1 MRLNGEGMMEDAATS
16 SRASWFQ
23 ATARQR
29 VAGLLDPNSFTE
41 FVGPSERVQSPHL
54 HLFDLPSAF
63 DDGVVIGRGTL
74 DGRAVLVAAQEG
86 QFMGGTFAEVSG
98 AKIIGLVRAARDH
111 QDLPQTVLL
120 LIDSG
125 GVRLQ
130 EANAGELAV
139 AELMRA
145 IVQARS
151 AGVTVIALVGGKSG
165 AFGGAGLT
173 AATCSRVVVSAQGR
187 IAVSGPEVIETN
199 KGVEEFDSADKALVW
214 SVDGGKNRRLIGG
227 ADAFAGDSMEG
238 FRAAAKALLARAP
251 AFDLKT
257 MQAEQERLAAR
268 QELLGACN
276 DAVSMWRVLGI
287 KDPEAIRD
295 MDNKDFATLA
305 NSIKEANHDA
315 R

>member
-1 MRLNGEGMMEDAATS
+1 MEDAATTGQ
-16 SRASWFQ
+16 ASWFQ

-29 VAGLLDPNSFTE
+29 VAGLLDQNSFTE
-41 FVGPSERVQSPHL
+41 FLGPSERVRSPHL

-74 DGRAVLVAAQEG
+74 DGKPVLVAAQEG

-98 AKIIGLVRAARDH
+98 AKLVGLLRAARDH
-111 QDLPQTVLL
+111 KDLPQTVLL
-120 LIDSG
+120 LMDSG

-145 IVQARS
+145 IVEARC
-151 AGVTVIALVGGKSG
+151 AGVAVIALIGGRAG

-173 AATCSRVVVSAQGR
+173 TATCSRVAVSEQGR

-199 KGVEEFDSADKALVW
+199 KGVEEFDAENKALVW
-214 SVDGGKNRRLIGG
+214 STDGGKNRRLIGG
-227 ADAFAGDSMEG
+227 ADTFAEDSMAG
-238 FRAAAKALLARAP
+238 FRAAAEALMAKVP

-257 MQAEQERLAAR
+257 MQAEQERLATR
-268 QELLGACN
+268 QKRFGACD
-276 DAVSMWRVLGI
+276 DAVSMWRILGI
-287 KDPEAIRD
+287 KEPEAIRD
-295 MDNKDFATLA
+295 MDIKEFAALA

>member
-1 MRLNGEGMMEDAATS
+1 MMEDAATS
-16 SRASWFQ
+16 AQASWFQ

-29 VAGLLDPNSFTE
+29 VAGLLDPDSFTE
-41 FVGPSERVQSPHL
+41 FLGPSERIQSPHL
-54 HLFDLPSAF
+54 HLFDVPSAF
-63 DDGVVIGRGTL
+63 DDGVVIGRGKL
-74 DGRAVLVAAQEG
+74 GGKDVLVAAQEG

-98 AKIIGLVRAARDH
+98 AKLVGLVRAARDH
-111 QDLPQTVLL
+111 KSLPQTVLL
-120 LIDSG
+120 LMDSG

-145 IVQARS
+145 IVEARC
-151 AGVTVIALVGGKSG
+151 AGVAVIALVGGKAG

-173 AATCSRVVVSAQGR
+173 TATCSRIVISGQGR
-187 IAVSGPEVIETN
+187 TGVSGPEVIETN
-199 KGVEEFDSADKALVW
+199 KGVEEFDSEDKALVW
-214 SVDGGKNRRLIGG
+214 STDGGKNRRLLGG
-227 ADAFAGDSMEG
+227 ADAFAEDSMEG
-238 FRAAAKALLARAP
+238 FRAATKALMSKVP

-268 QELLGACN
+268 QKRLCACD
-276 DAVSMWRVLGI
+276 DAVSMWRILGI
-287 KDPEAIRD
+287 QEPETIRD
-295 MDNKDFATLA
+295 MDAKKFIALA

>member
-1 MRLNGEGMMEDAATS
+1 MMEDAATIGQ
-16 SRASWFQ
+16 ASWFQ

-41 FVGPSERVQSPHL
+41 FLGPSERVQSPHL
-54 HLFDLPSAF
+54 HLFDVPSAF
-63 DDGVVIGRGTL
+63 DDGVVIGRGKL
-74 DGRAVLVAAQEG
+74 DGKDVLVAAQEG

-98 AKIIGLVRAARDH
+98 AELVGLVRAARDH
-111 QDLPQTVLL
+111 RNLPQTVLL
-120 LIDSG
+120 LMDSG
-125 GVRLQ
+125 RVRLQ

-145 IVQARS
+145 IVQARC
-151 AGVTVIALVGGKSG
+151 AGVAVIALVSGRAG

-173 AATCSRVVVSAQGR
+173 TATCSRVVVSEQGR

-199 KGVEEFDSADKALVW
+199 KGVEEFDAEDKALVW
-214 SVDGGKNRRLIGG
+214 STDGGKNRRLLGG
-227 ADAFAGDSMEG
+227 ADAFAEDSMEG
-238 FRAAAKALLARAP
+238 FRAAAKALMAKVPTL
-251 AFDLKT
+251 DLKT

-268 QELLGACN
+268 QKRLGACH
-276 DAVSMWRVLGI
+276 DAVSMWRILGI
-287 KDPEAIRD
+287 EEPEAIRD
-295 MDNKDFATLA
+295 MDGKDFTALA

>member
-1 MRLNGEGMMEDAATS
+1 MEDAATNGQ
-16 SRASWFQ
+16 ASWFQ

-41 FVGPSERVQSPHL
+41 FLGPSERVQSPHL

-74 DGRAVLVAAQEG
+74 DGRPVLIAAQEG

-98 AKIIGLVRAARDH
+98 AKMVGLVRAARDH
-111 QDLPQTVLL
+111 KDLPQTVLL
-120 LIDSG
+120 LMDSG

-145 IVQARS
+145 IVEARC
-151 AGVTVIALVGGKSG
+151 AGVAVIALVGGRAG

-173 AATCSRVVVSAQGR
+173 TATCSRVAVSEQGR

-199 KGVEEFDSADKALVW
+199 KGVEEFDAEDKALVW
-214 SVDGGKNRRLIGG
+214 STDGGKNRRLIGG
-227 ADAFAGDSMEG
+227 ADAFAEDSMDS
-238 FRAAAKALLARAP
+238 FRAAAKALLAKVP

-257 MQAEQERLAAR
+257 MQAEHERLATR
-268 QELLGACN
+268 QKRFGACD
-276 DAVSMWRVLGI
+276 DAVSMWRILGI
-287 KDPEAIRD
+287 KEPEAIRD
-295 MDNKDFATLA
+295 MDTKDFAALA

>member
-1 MRLNGEGMMEDAATS
+1 MEDVTTS
-16 SRASWFQ
+16 GRASWFQ

-29 VAGLLDPNSFTE
+29 VEGLLDPNSFTE
-41 FVGPSERVQSPHL
+41 FLGPSERVQSPHL

-63 DDGVVIGRGTL
+63 DDGVVIGRGKL
-74 DGRAVLVAAQEG
+74 DGKDVLVAAQEG

-98 AKIIGLVRAARDH
+98 AKLVGLVRAARDH
-111 QDLPQTVLL
+111 RNLPQTVLL
-120 LIDSG
+120 LMDSG

-145 IVQARS
+145 IVQARC
-151 AGVTVIALVGGKSG
+151 AGVAVIALVGGRAG

-173 AATCSRVVVSAQGR
+173 TATCSRVGVSEQGR

-199 KGVEEFDSADKALVW
+199 KGVEEFNAEDKALVW
-214 SVDGGKNRRLIGG
+214 STDGGKNRRLLGG
-227 ADAFAGDSMEG
+227 ADAFAEDSMEG
-238 FRAAAKALLARAP
+238 FRAAAKALMAKVP

-268 QELLGACN
+268 QKRFGACD
-276 DAVSMWRVLGI
+276 DAVSMWRILGI
-287 KDPEAIRD
+287 KEPEAIRD
-295 MDNKDFATLA
+295 MDSKDFTELA
-305 NSIKEANHDA
+305 NSIKESNHDA

>member
-1 MRLNGEGMMEDAATS
+1 MMEDAATNGQ
-16 SRASWFQ
+16 ASWFQ

-41 FVGPSERVQSPHL
+41 FLGPSERVQSPHL

-63 DDGVVIGRGTL
+63 DDGVVIGRGTF
-74 DGRAVLVAAQEG
+74 DGKPVLVAAQEG

-98 AKIIGLVRAARDH
+98 AKMVGLLRAARDH
-111 QDLPQTVLL
+111 KDLPQAVLL
-120 LIDSG
+120 LMDSG

-145 IVQARS
+145 IVQARC
-151 AGVTVIALVGGKSG
+151 AGVAVIALVGGRAG

-173 AATCSRVVVSAQGR
+173 TATCSRVAVSEQGR

-199 KGVEEFDSADKALVW
+199 KGVEEFDAEDKALVW
-214 SVDGGKNRRLIGG
+214 STDGGKNRRLIGG
-227 ADAFAGDSMEG
+227 ADAFAEDSMEG
-238 FRAAAKALLARAP
+238 FRAAARALMEKVP
-251 AFDLKT
+251 AFDLKA

-268 QELLGACN
+268 QERLGACD
-276 DAVSMWRVLGI
+276 DAVSMWRILGI
-287 KDPEAIRD
+287 KEPEAISD
-295 MDNKDFATLA
+295 MDSKDFATLA
-305 NSIKEANHDA
+305 NGLKEANHDA

>member
-1 MRLNGEGMMEDAATS
+1 MMEDAATS
-16 SRASWFQ
+16 GQASWFQ

-41 FVGPSERVQSPHL
+41 FLGPSKRIQSPHL

-74 DGRAVLVAAQEG
+74 EGKPVLIAAQEG
-86 QFMGGTFAEVSG
+86 QFMGGTFAEISG
-98 AKIIGLVRAARDH
+98 AKLVGLVRAARDH
-111 QDLPQTVLL
+111 KDLPQTVLL
-120 LIDSG
+120 LMDSG

-145 IVQARS
+145 IVEARC
-151 AGVTVIALVGGKSG
+151 AGVAVIALVGGRAG

-173 AATCSRVVVSAQGR
+173 TATCSRIAVSEQGR

-199 KGVEEFDSADKALVW
+199 KGVEEFDAENKALVW
-214 SVDGGKNRRLIGG
+214 STDGGKNRRLIGG
-227 ADAFAGDSMEG
+227 ADAFAEDSMDG
-238 FRAAAKALLARAP
+238 FRAAATALMAKVP

-257 MQAEQERLAAR
+257 MRAEQERLSAR
-268 QELLGACN
+268 QERLGACD
-276 DAVSMWRVLGI
+276 DAVSMWRILGI
-287 KDPEAIRD
+287 KQPEAIRD
-295 MDNKDFATLA
+295 MDTKEYAALA
-305 NSIKEANHDA
+305 DSIKEANHDA

>member
-1 MRLNGEGMMEDAATS
+1 MENAATYAQ
-16 SRASWFQ
+16 ASWFQ

-41 FVGPSERVQSPHL
+41 FLGPSQRVQSPHL

-63 DDGVVIGRGTL
+63 DDGVVIGRGKL
-74 DGRAVLVAAQEG
+74 DGEDVLVAAQEG

-98 AKIIGLVRAARDH
+98 AKMVGLVRAARDH
-111 QDLPQTVLL
+111 KNLPQSILL
-120 LIDSG
+120 LLDSG

-130 EANAGELAV
+130 EANAGELVV

-145 IVQARS
+145 IVEARN
-151 AGVTVIALVGGKSG
+151 AGVAVIALVGGKAG

-173 AATCSRVVVSAQGR
+173 AATCARIAVSEQGR

-199 KGVEEFDSADKALVW
+199 KGVEEFDSKNKALVW
-214 SVDGGKNRRLIGG
+214 STDGGKNRRLIGG
-227 ADAFAGDSMEG
+227 ADAFAEDSMEG
-238 FRAAAKALLARAP
+238 FRAAAKALLAHVP
-251 AFDLKT
+251 TFDLRT
-257 MQAEQERLAAR
+257 MQAEHKRLAER
-268 QELLGACN
+268 QEKFGACD
-276 DAVSMWRVLGI
+276 DAVSMWRVLSI

-295 MDNKDFATLA
+295 MDSKDFAALA
-305 NSIKEANHDA
+305 SSIKEANHDA